1 MASRAAG
8 RLSQPG
14 DGTNLT
20 LLLSA
25 LNKKWMYDF
34 YGVVIAGVGLTA
46 GPTPIDQT
54 KTTCLRGSRSE
65 QRRAVFSVL
74 ALDHFFRRDQPPM
87 LPLPPRRFTVRTN
100 GLSNERIWPKDG

>member
-25 LNKKWMYDF
+25 LNKKSMYDF
-34 YGVVIAGVGLTA
+34 YGVVIAGMGRTA
-46 GPTPIDQT
+46 G
-54 KTTCLRGSRSE
+54 E
-65 QRRAVFSVL
+65 EAAVAGPQPVE
-74 ALDHFFRRDQPPM
+74 ALDDQRAAFPEVGD
-87 LPLPPRRFTVRTN
+87 LCLGGRNTERLEQLK
-100 GLSNERIWPKDG
+100 GLIFSTLMEGSMPSRL